1 MHSISCNRFILRIY
15 YNNDDV
21 INIYDEVKMIK
32 KFSDEHYLG
41 NKGQN
46 PVPAIQDFKTSQY
59 KIFDNSIAIILSTK

>member
-32 KFSDEHYLG
+32 NLSDEHYLG
-41 NKGQN
+41 NKG
-46 PVPAIQDFKTSQY
+46 
-59 KIFDNSIAIILSTK
+59 